1 VSGDPVTEACEQYA
15 GYMARLEDMIGEPVA
30 DGQPGVSRPANAPEP
45 YGQAGRALMTGHE
58 GVRRLEASLRL
69 ATSGHTGRRRGGSQ
83 EHTDAALDAIP
94 KLAAGLP
101 REAAEEAAY
110 TVGQWIADARS
121 CHGIDEARRL
131 RRLPRR
137 DGELLPPRCP
147 YCLTYNLVA
156 DLDARLVG
164 CAYPKCPGDRNGDPP
179 VASMATSS
187 DGRAQLAWRD
197 GLTELA
203 PDLED

>member
-15 GYMARLEDMIGEPVA
+15 GYMQVLEGLVGEPVA
-30 DGQPGVSRPANAPEP
+30 DGQPGTSRPANAPEP

-58 GVRRLEASLRL
+58 GIRRLEASLRL
-69 ATSGHTGRRRGGSQ
+69 AVTGSPGPRRGGSARN
-83 EHTDAALDAIP
+83 TADALAAIP
-94 KLAAGLP
+94 KLAAGLD
-101 REAAEEAAY
+101 RDDADQAAF
-110 TVGQWIADARS
+110 TVAEWIADARS
-121 CHGIDEARRL
+121 VHGIDEARRL

-164 CAYPKCPGDRNGDPP
+164 CAYPKCAGDRNGNAA
-179 VASMATSS
+179 VASMTSS
-187 DGRAQLAWRD
+187 ADGRAQLAWAD